1 MAIIY
6 CMHSCAEII
15 TFENE
20 VISKLKSCQRILQKY
35 YLDNSV
41 LVLGGWT
48 SHRPGANWLT
58 LWQIRVTASNVE
70 LRIAIL
76 SLPPINVFCR
86 QLSLTNPLATED
98 GRNYQSCPFRFRWR
112 TQTLISLTQT
122 AAIIS
127 RMTFP
132 CRAIPPIDPIH
143 LTSSSK

>member
-20 VISKLKSCQRILQKY
+20 VISKLKCCQRSLQKY

-41 LVLGGWT
+41 PVLGGRT
-48 SHRPGANWLT
+48 SHRPGA
-58 LWQIRVTASNVE
+58 
-70 LRIAIL
+70 
-76 SLPPINVFCR
+76 NVFCR

-127 RMTFP
+127 RMRRHFGGQCQRVLFREVRYLGDSACT
-132 CRAIPPIDPIH
+132 RKSIDHQHGERGI
-143 LTSSSK
+143 SRRV